1 MMEDNMKSQKI
12 SVLNL
17 SILVSLAKGFTVFYF
32 VLLPVFYAEKFI
44 DAKMLGYIGALF
56 IVMVILGALAV
67 ARWLHMWSTRALLH
81 LTAWAALLATLMLLI
96 ASSGQTLPL
105 VVAAYILMGLASGA
119 VLSGINVL
127 IADATV
133 KGDRFKTMAQLTMLT
148 DVVRIVF
155 PLFVAAAVLLGE
167 SSAAVLVILLAN
179 IVFLGL
185 VYRIQTTPRSK
196 VEEIIPAELE
206 KAFHNKRL
214 RFNLLLEFLDSLAS
228 SQLVVF
234 IPLLFL
240 AKGYS
245 LESTLVLQTFVFM
258 GYLSGR
264 WIISL
269 FARRYS
275 GLKAVIVAE
284 IGMILTIIL
293 LLIVQPI
300 AALYILSFCL
310 GIFTRGTSPPIKAM
324 AFDSLDD
331 HQVKQGSAFHVLA
344 GDSGSALA
352 QLIFGLLVAWFGA
365 TAPFITGAVLAG
377 FIAMICFSKEYRLL
391 RA

>member
-1 MMEDNMKSQKI
+1 MKLQKI
-12 SVLNL
+12 SVLKL

-44 DAKMLGYIGALF
+44 DAKVLGYVGAIFVAMVIVGAL
-56 IVMVILGALAV
+56 IV
-67 ARWLHMWSTRALLH
+67 ARWLHGWSTRTLLRS
-81 LTAWAALLATLMLLI
+81 TAWMALLATFILLI
-96 ASSGQTLPL
+96 AANTQSLSL
-105 VVAAYILMGLASGA
+105 VVASYALMGLASGTA
-119 VLSGINVL
+119 LSGINVL
-127 IADATV
+127 IAEATV
-133 KGDRFKTMAQLTMLT
+133 KGDRFKAMAQLTMLT
-148 DVVRIVF
+148 DVVRIAF
-155 PLFVAAAVLLGE
+155 PLVVAGTVLLGK
-167 SSAAVLVILLAN
+167 SAAAVLVILLAN

-185 VYRIQTTPRSK
+185 IYRIQTTSK
-196 VEEIIPAELE
+196 SKTEEVFPAELE

-234 IPLLFL
+234 VPLLFL

-245 LESTLVLQTFVFM
+245 LESTLVLQTFVFI

-269 FARRYS
+269 LARRYS
-275 GLKAVIVAE
+275 GLRAVIVAE
-284 IGMILTIIL
+284 IGMIATIIL

-300 AALYILSFCL
+300 AALYVLSFCL